1 MYPDVV
7 ICIAIPA
14 LNFVPVRYIGIA
26 RSTISIIT
34 RGLRKNTMATSRRA
48 LVLCAFVLQLLMVGA
63 TASPLADSTNPL
75 GDASKMNADLVERL
89 AEVDDPTV
97 LPVIFQLESPL
108 TPNDKAFIQQ
118 LGLDLL
124 GEAPLIDGGLVEGA
138 AIDVRRMSTWDRV
151 EFMELDKPL
160 EFFYLPS
167 DWGGQPQPGI
177 MMHETTHVVRATDA
191 WDRVIVTPSG
201 EILREVDLSFT
212 EWDGDG
218 TAIVDLDTG
227 VDAGHPDYDY
237 LEPWTGEKTLYSAKW
252 TPADNEWVETRNSDT
267 SSGHG
272 THVGGTIAGNG
283 DASAGRRA
291 GVAKGGQLIALGAGD
306 GASIFAGV
314 QGLEWTHAHS
324 IPGQNPHHI
333 RVVSNSWGSDGDYNP
348 EGAIAQLTDRLTYE
362 NGVAVI
368 FAASNSGGSGAECS
382 GDLRTNVYANT
393 PSAISVAALT
403 HDGTQVTSF
412 SSRGCMNQQHTW
424 PDVGAPGRDIW
435 ATAPRGTAIDASTRT
450 QGDLYYMSISGTS
463 MATPHVGGMA
473 GILLDVAPSLS
484 VADYHRDDHDFG
496 DSLVGGDGTA
506 AYRQFEDWNERNSSR
521 VHEVELILELTA
533 RYEGMDNACE
543 SGNDEDG
550 CNDIP
555 EECYRSS
562 TGQCHDWR
570 IGHGLTDVD
579 AAVALARTLQL
590 MRDQDGDGLV
600 DHPEYNVWDAFD
612 IYEGMMT
619 TATIPANTD
628 RVRHAWKGDWNH
640 FNNGQTGAVYYTEDS
655 HYVWIPNGTTRL
667 EATFAASEVDIDTG
681 QAGALQLSIDLGEDG
696 SNDAQGQGNRL
707 ADSWYYDLPV
717 DESSWGKWAHFDV
730 SGTAVTLWGFLG
742 DIEFF
747 ESRIPYTVD
756 VMLTMDLTQPVNIEF
771 EQRPDFYSD
780 LNPTTPSDE
789 YEDSM
794 DGMLTFTRKAYDQ
807 AAVVSAIAP
816 KTTTEVSS
824 ESGFF
829 SRMAGVIADHPL
841 AVLIALVMLI
851 GAAGTV
857 GYNVRLQ
864 TEEDVEEAVLLDETE
879 D

>member
-1 MYPDVV
+1 MVV
-7 ICIAIPA
+7 SNKKLVGNLFFAIAPK
-14 LNFVPVRYIGIA
+14 
-26 RSTISIIT
+26 TISIIT
-34 RGLRKNTMATSRRA
+34 PRRGNSVMATPRRA
-48 LVLCAFVLQLLMVGA
+48 LFLSALVLQLLMVGA
-63 TASPLADSTNPL
+63 AASPLADGINPL
-75 GDASKMNADLVERL
+75 GDASKMNNDLVERL
-89 AEVDDPTV
+89 AEADDATT
-97 LPVIFQLESPL
+97 LPVIFQLHSPV
-108 TPNDKAFIQQ
+108 TQSDEAYMKD
-118 LGLDLL
+118 LGLEVL
-124 GEAPLIDGGLVEGA
+124 GHAALIDGGLVEGA
-138 AIDVRRMSTWDRV
+138 AVDVRRLSSWERV
-151 EFMELDKPL
+151 EYLELDKPL

-167 DWGGQPQPGI
+167 EWGGQPNPGI

-191 WDRVIVTPSG
+191 WDRVIVAPSG
-201 EILREVDLSFT
+201 EILRETDLSFT

-252 TPADNEWVETRNSDT
+252 TPADNDWVETRNSDT

-324 IPGQNPHHI
+324 VPGQNPYHI

-348 EGAIAQLTDRLTYE
+348 DGAITQLTDRLTYE

-368 FAASNSGGSGAECS
+368 FAASNSGGSGGECS

-403 HDGTQVTSF
+403 HDGTAVTSF

-473 GILLDVAPSLS
+473 GILIDVAPSLG

-506 AYRQFEDWNERNSSR
+506 AYGQFEDWDERNNSR

-533 RYEGMDNACE
+533 RYEGMANSC
-543 SGNDEDG
+543 EDG
-550 CNDIP
+550 NGDDSCNDIP

-590 MRDQDGDGLV
+590 MRDQDADGIV
-600 DHPEYNVWDAFD
+600 DHPEYTVFDAFD
-612 IYEGMMT
+612 IYESMMT
-619 TATIPANTD
+619 TVSIPTNTD
-628 RVRHAWKGDWNH
+628 RIRHAWKGDWNH
-640 FNNGQTGAVYYTEDS
+640 FNNGETGAVYYTEDS
-655 HYVWIPNGTTRL
+655 HYVWIPNGTVRL
-667 EATFAASEVDIDTG
+667 EATFSATEVDLDTG
-681 QAGALQLSIDLGEDG
+681 QAGALQLAIDLGEDG
-696 SNDAQGQGNRL
+696 SDDAQGQGNRL

-717 DESSWGKWAHFDV
+717 DESAWGKWAHFDV
-730 SGTAVTLWGFLG
+730 SGSAVTLWGFLN

-756 VMLTMDLTQPVNIEF
+756 VMLTMDLSQPVNVEY

-789 YEDSM
+789 YDESM
-794 DGMLTFTRKAYDQ
+794 DGMLTFTRPAYDQ
-807 AAVVSAIAP
+807 ATVVSLIQP
-816 KTTTEVSS
+816 KSMSDGTSS
-824 ESGFF
+824 SDGFF
-829 SRMAGVIADHPL
+829 STLGEIIADHPF
-841 AVLIALVMLI
+841 AVIFSLLMLI

-857 GYNVRLQ
+857 GYAVRLQ
-864 TEEDVEEAVLLDETE
+864 TEDDIEDAVLVAELE
-879 D
+879 DKS

>member
-1 MYPDVV
+1 
-7 ICIAIPA
+7 
-14 LNFVPVRYIGIA
+14 
-26 RSTISIIT
+26 
-34 RGLRKNTMATSRRA
+34 MATPRRA
-48 LVLCAFVLQLLMVGA
+48 LILSALALQLLMVGA
-63 TASPLADSTNPL
+63 AASPLADDINPM
-75 GDASKMNADLVERL
+75 GDATKMDSALVERL
-89 AEVDDPTV
+89 DEVSDV
-97 LPVIFQLESPL
+97 ERLPVIFQLHSPV
-108 TPNDKAFIQQ
+108 TAHDEAYMQD
-118 LGLDLL
+118 LGLDVL
-124 GEAPLIDGGLVEGA
+124 GHAALIDGGLVEGA
-138 AIDVRRMSTWDRV
+138 AVDVRRLSTWDRV
-151 EFMELDKPL
+151 EYLELDRPL

-167 DWGGQPQPGI
+167 EWGGQPEPGI

-191 WDRVIVTPSG
+191 WDRVIVAPSG
-201 EILREVDLSFT
+201 EILRETDLSFT

-252 TPADNEWVETRNSDT
+252 TPADNDWVETRNSDT

-314 QGLEWTHAHS
+314 QGLEWTYAHS
-324 IPGQNPHHI
+324 IPGQNPYHI

-348 EGAIAQLTDRLTYE
+348 EGAITQLTDRLTYE

-403 HDGTQVTSF
+403 HDGTAVTSF

-450 QGDLYYMSISGTS
+450 QGDLYYMAISGTS

-473 GILLDVAPSLS
+473 GILIDVAPSLGA
-484 VADYHRDDHDFG
+484 ADYHRDDHDFG
-496 DSLVGGDGTA
+496 DSLVGGEGTA
-506 AYRQFEDWNERNSSR
+506 AYQQFEDWDERNNSR

-533 RYEGMDNACE
+533 RYEGMDNSC
-543 SGNDEDG
+543 EDG
-550 CNDIP
+550 NSDDSCNDIP

-570 IGHGLTDVD
+570 VGHGLTDVD

-590 MRDQDGDGLV
+590 MRDQDADGIV
-600 DHPEYNVWDAFD
+600 DHPEYTVFDAFD
-612 IYEGMMT
+612 IYESMMT
-619 TATIPANTD
+619 TVSIPANTD
-628 RVRHAWKGDWNH
+628 RIRHAWKGDWNH

-655 HYVWIPNGTTRL
+655 HYVWIPNGTVRL
-667 EATFAASEVDIDTG
+667 EATFSATEVDIDTG
-681 QAGALQLSIDLGEDG
+681 QAGALQLAIDLGEDG
-696 SNDAQGQGNRL
+696 SDDAQGQGNRL

-717 DESSWGKWAHFDV
+717 DESAWGKWAHFDV
-730 SGTAVTLWGFLG
+730 SGSAVTLWGFLN

-747 ESRIPYTVD
+747 ESRVPYTVD
-756 VMLTMDLTQPVNIEF
+756 VMLTMDLSQPVNVQF

-789 YEDSM
+789 YDESM
-794 DGMLTFTRKAYDQ
+794 DGMLTFTRPAYDQ
-807 AAVVSAIAP
+807 ATVVGLIQP
-816 KTTTEVSS
+816 KNTGGGTVASD
-824 ESGFF
+824 GFF
-829 SRMAGVIADHPL
+829 STLGGIIADHPF
-841 AVLIALVMLI
+841 AVIFSLLMLI
-851 GAAGTV
+851 GVAGTA
-857 GYNVRLQ
+857 GYAVRLQ
-864 TEEDVEEAVLLDETE
+864 TEDDVEDAVLVAELDDTP
-879 D
+879 